1 MGFSGRSRPAP
12 RNGFLAG
19 MPLVTTMPGPSPAR
33 VESVRALTD
42 ELREYL
48 MENPFGNAF
57 ALHDLSRDP
66 DRTELWT
73 ARVAGQVRAHL
84 LVHEAREVGV
94 RWVHLFGRPD
104 AAEELLAHLPERKA
118 VVITEPAL
126 VPLVTGRFETSGIY
140 RENIMAVEKGSAR
153 PVASALPTR
162 LTGKSAEEYSQLV
175 RSPAIPVS
183 KEVVERNRRHLNDEV
198 VYGVFEDGA
207 LVSVAGTLVRIP
219 EVWIVGGV
227 RTLPN
232 HRRKGY
238 AAQVTSA
245 VMKEALDAAGLAGL
259 YVREDNVEAIRIYER
274 LGFRKVREGV
284 WVDLGTGLAP

>member
-1 MGFSGRSRPAP
+1 
-12 RNGFLAG
+12 
-19 MPLVTTMPGPSPAR
+19 MPGSGPVH
-33 VESVRALTD
+33 VEAVRSLSD
-42 ELREYL
+42 ELRAYL
-48 MENPFGNAF
+48 LKNPFGNAF
-57 ALHDLSRDP
+57 ALHDLSQDP

-104 AAEELLAHLPERKA
+104 AAEELLAHLPDRKA

-126 VPLVTGRFETSGIY
+126 VPHVTSRFGTSGIY
-140 RENIMAVEKGSAR
+140 PESVMAVEKGSAR
-153 PVASALPTR
+153 PVASTLPVR
-162 LTGKSAEEYSQLV
+162 LTGKYADEYSKLV
-175 RSPAIPVS
+175 GSPTIPITE
-183 KEVVERNRRHLNDEV
+183 EVVGRNRQHLDDEV

-232 HRRKGY
+232 YRRKGY

-245 VMKEALDAAGLAGL
+245 VMKEALDAAGLVGL
-259 YVREDNVEAIRIYER
+259 YVRQDNAGAIRIYER